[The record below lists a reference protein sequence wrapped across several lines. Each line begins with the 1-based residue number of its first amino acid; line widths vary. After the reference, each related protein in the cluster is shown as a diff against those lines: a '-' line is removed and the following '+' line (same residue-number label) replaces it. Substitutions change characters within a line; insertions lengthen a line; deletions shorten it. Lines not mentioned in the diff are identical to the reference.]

1 MMKSFIES
9 QFGYCPLMAHG
20 CFFEEKLVLE
30 LIMFMGKHKVNSLCF
45 DELGIYTQEII
56 QTLVVINS

>member
-1 MMKSFIES
+1 
-9 QFGYCPLMAHG
+9 MAHG

-30 LIMFMGKHKVNSLCF
+30 LIMFMGALNDLCF
-45 DELGIYTQEII
+45 DESGIYKQEII